1 VYIRRKCRSNVS
13 ECVEKNIYK
22 KRCNGLTFIGGGAF
36 GVVAPTTVQ
45 MAVATMVLGFGSQR
59 WQKACKNSGLETTE
73 TDGAILDYPLLS

>member
-1 VYIRRKCRSNVS
+1 
-13 ECVEKNIYK
+13 
-22 KRCNGLTFIGGGAF
+22 
-36 GVVAPTTVQ
+36 VVAPTTVQ